1 MDPRLPALA
10 LPSLVI
16 LGLLVLHSVKA
27 LPRARAAAF
36 WASAAAYGIVR
47 GIALRWVTETGLQ
60 ASFPYQIHRP
70 LLSFFGVSL
79 QEVAGWMIVLYLG
92 WWLGGRLSSALFSQ
106 VAWACL
112 FLGTVS
118 WAVETTAVAA
128 GWWHWTVPLS
138 GGLLG
143 AVPWIGLVDWFFVG
157 TDFLLPFLALSA
169 PALRD
174 RPARFLSLLLFPVH
188 FASHLAVEPLSGA
201 FPIPGLHLCHW
212 ALLGLLLWLVA
223 RSKDVDDAFS
233 DDGFRLPVAGLA
245 ILLLDAALVP
255 FVLLGRPVLAVAVV
269 PAAVVALLSLWPR
282 WGRGAGLVGALG
294 GFWNP
299 SLWLAAVP
307 VLAAAVLEWER
318 RHSRWSPRIL
328 AGLLLLTAFGVHSA
342 ASRRDVE
349 LKRRLDVAISARDR
363 GDLAMAEAELGAAVR
378 EFPGSHVPLALLGEI
393 EYRTNRLTEA
403 RARYQS
409 AVAIKQ
415 DFLEGYRY
423 LAAIDLQ
430 RGSRARAAESAR
442 RGLEIEPGDLELRYL
457 KMRAEG
463 QPPNGLWAE
472 ADAARLEGL
481 AALAFEVGDVA
492 GAAQA
497 LDSGIARWPERS
509 SFRQLRAKL
518 P

>member
-10 LPSLVI
+10 FPSFVI
-16 LGLLVLHSVKA
+16 LGLLAVHSA
-27 LPRARAAAF
+27 RSLPRARAAAF
-36 WASAAAYGIVR
+36 WASAAAYGIAR

-60 ASFPYQIHRP
+60 ASFPYRIHRP
-70 LLSFFGVSL
+70 LLTVFGVSL

-92 WWLGGRLSSALFSQ
+92 WWLGFRLSQALFHQ

-112 FLGTVS
+112 FLGAVS

-169 PALRD
+169 PSLRG
-174 RPARFLSLLLFPVH
+174 RSARFLSLLLFPLH

-201 FPIPGLHLCHW
+201 FPVPGLHLCHW
-212 ALLGLLLWLVA
+212 ALLGLLLWLAA
-223 RSKDVDDAFS
+223 RSKAVDPAFS
-233 DDGFRLPVAGLA
+233 GNGWLPVAGLA
-245 ILLLDAALVP
+245 ILLVDAALVP
-255 FVLLGRPVLAVAVV
+255 AVLLGRPGLAVAVV
-269 PAAVVALLSLWPR
+269 PVAVVALLSLGPR

-307 VLAAAVLEWER
+307 VLAAAVLGWER
-318 RHSRWSPRIL
+318 RHPRWSPRIL
-328 AGLLLLTAFGVHSA
+328 IGLLLLTAFGVHSA
-342 ASRRDVE
+342 AVRRDAG

-363 GDLAMAEAELGAAVR
+363 GDLATAEAELGAAAR

-393 EYRTNRLTEA
+393 EYRTNRLADA
-403 RARYQS
+403 RARYEA
-409 AVAIKQ
+409 AVAVKQ
-415 DFLEGYRY
+415 DFLEGYRH
-423 LAAIDLQ
+423 LAVIDLQ
-430 RGSRARAAESAR
+430 RGSRAKAAESAR

-463 QPPNGLWAE
+463 RPPGGLWAE
-472 ADAARLEGL
+472 ADSAQLETL
-481 AALAFEVGDVA
+481 AGLAFEVGDAA
-492 GAAQA
+492 GAAEA

-509 SFRQLRAKL
+509 SLRDLRAKL